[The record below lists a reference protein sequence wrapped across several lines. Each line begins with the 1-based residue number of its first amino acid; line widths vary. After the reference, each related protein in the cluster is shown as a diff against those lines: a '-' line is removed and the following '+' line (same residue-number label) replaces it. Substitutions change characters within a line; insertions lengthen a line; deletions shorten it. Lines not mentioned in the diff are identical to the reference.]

1 MTETCSPEV
10 LVVALS
16 LSVPLLTPWKALADE
31 CIPLLIPLPAIGT
44 KGGGESLRGQICGS
58 AKNGQ

>member
-10 LVVALS
+10 LVLALS

-44 KGGGESLRGQICGS
+44 RGGGESLGGPV
-58 AKNGQ
+58 

>member
-1 MTETCSPEV
+1 VTETCSPEV
-10 LVVALS
+10 LVLALS

-44 KGGGESLRGQICGS
+44 RGGGESLGGPV
-58 AKNGQ
+58 